1 MSEMLKTLQADM
13 IAAMKA
19 GEKNRKDVLSALIA
33 RTKLLAKNDK
43 NREVTNRDVIQ
54 AVEKTIKD
62 TTDTKE
68 FAIKAGRDT
77 EAFDFEIATV
87 SQYLPNQLTKDELAK
102 IVADLVSTGPEG
114 KAVRGFVM
122 KNMNADYK
130 GSFSPQ
136 DVNQILSDLGC

>member
-1 MSEMLKTLQADM
+1 MSEMLKTLQAGM

-43 NREVTNRDVIQ
+43 NREVTDRDVIQ

-62 TTDTKE
+62 TSDTKE

-87 SQYLPNQLTKDELAK
+87 SQYLPKQLAKDELTK
-102 IVADLVSTGPEG
+102 IVNDLVSAGPEG

-130 GSFSPQ
+130 GSFNPQ
-136 DVNQILSDLGC
+136 DVNQILSDLGV

>member
-87 SQYLPNQLTKDELAK
+87 SQYLPKQLTKDELAK

>member
-43 NREVTNRDVIQ
+43 NREVTDRDVIQ

-62 TTDTKE
+62 TSDTKE

-87 SQYLPNQLTKDELAK
+87 SHYLPKQLTTDELVK
-102 IVADLVSTGPEG
+102 IVNDLVSAGPEG

-122 KNMNADYK
+122 KNMNAEYK
-130 GSFSPQ
+130 GSFNPQ
-136 DVNQILSDLGC
+136 DVNKILSDLGA

>member
-43 NREVTNRDVIQ
+43 NREVTDRDVIQ

-87 SQYLPNQLTKDELAK
+87 SQYLPKQLTKDELAK

-130 GSFSPQ
+130 GSFNPQ

>member
-1 MSEMLKTLQADM
+1 MSEMLKTLQAGM

-43 NREVTNRDVIQ
+43 NREVTDRDVIQ

-62 TTDTKE
+62 TSDTKE

-87 SQYLPNQLTKDELAK
+87 SQYLPKQLTKDELAK
-102 IVADLVSTGPEG
+102 IVHDLVSAGPEG

-130 GSFSPQ
+130 GSFNPQ
-136 DVNQILSDLGC
+136 VVNQILSDLGV